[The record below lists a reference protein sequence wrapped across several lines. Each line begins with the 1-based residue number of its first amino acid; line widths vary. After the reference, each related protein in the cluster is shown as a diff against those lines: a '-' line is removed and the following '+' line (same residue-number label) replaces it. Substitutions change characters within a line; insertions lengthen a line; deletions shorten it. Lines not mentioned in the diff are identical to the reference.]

1 MWGMNTNKGW
11 FSAPLAAALLI
22 VAFASASA
30 QDVASIEQR
39 VEALRQQLRDVTD
52 KQAQLQARVQE
63 LDEALK
69 PENIEKSLAGIGTTD
84 ATALRDSRRQQL
96 EREKATVE
104 EQLRSLETSRA
115 RLEAAIATAEAE
127 AVRLRASALNA
138 NNSPPAEN
146 GASASSTSNNA
157 RASSVS
163 NARQSGRRSAKRSR
177 RARAKRRAA
186 SH

>member
-1 MWGMNTNKGW
+1 MCGMNTNKGW
-11 FSAPLAAALLI
+11 FRVPLAAAILI
-22 VAFASASA
+22 TAFVAASA

-52 KQAQLQARVQE
+52 KQASLQARVQE

-84 ATALRDSRRQQL
+84 ASALRDSRRQQL

-104 EQLRSLETSRA
+104 EQLRSLETSRT
-115 RLEAAIATAEAE
+115 RLESAIATAEAE

-138 NNSPPAEN
+138 NNSPPVEN
-146 GASASSTSNNA
+146 GTSASSSNNA
-157 RASSVS
+157 HASSVS
-163 NARQSGRRSAKRSR
+163 NVSRSVRRNVKRSR
-177 RARAKRRAA
+177 RAKAKRRAP
-186 SH
+186 SR